1 MAAWRVLWALLL
13 PILLAACATTTPP
26 PSTRVDRSE
35 AWLAHLATIRDI
47 SGFVVDGRL
56 SEGSMGSAT
65 LFWRQSG
72 AGFSARAS
80 GPFGS
85 GAIALAGTPTAVT
98 IRDGEQ
104 RITTSQPEA
113 WLQQQLG
120 WQLPVAGL
128 RFWAV
133 GRPMPG
139 RAAVFAYNDAGQ
151 LAVLEQAGWRIHYEA
166 YEQTQEGL
174 WLPSRIR
181 FISEEQAALLR
192 IARWRNIERDA
203 D

>member
-1 MAAWRVLWALLL
+1 MPPLRALCAWLLALLVS
-13 PILLAACATTTPP
+13 ACATTTLPP
-26 PSTRVDRSE
+26 ARIDRSDD
-35 AWLAHLATIRDI
+35 WLAHFATIRDI
-47 SGFVVDGRL
+47 TAFVIDGRL
-56 SEGSMGSAT
+56 SEGSVGSAA

-72 AGFSARAS
+72 KQFTARAS

-85 GAIALAGTPTAVT
+85 GAIALSGTPSLVT
-98 IRDGEQ
+98 IRDGDR
-104 RITTSQPEA
+104 RITTTQPEA
-113 WLQQQLG
+113 WMQQQLG

-133 GRPMPG
+133 GRPIPG
-139 RAAVFAYNDAGQ
+139 RPAHYAYNNAGQ

-166 YEQTQEGL
+166 YESQQEGL

-181 FISEEQAALLR
+181 FVTGEQSALLR
-192 IARWRNIERDA
+192 IARWRNIERDG